1 MAGPQRVSARC
12 GSCSPG
18 SQIGYSCGTP
28 TAKEDRLTPPLEIA
42 ANVLMTASIILAGR
56 NNIHSWWIGIVGCLL
71 FAVLFYQVN
80 LYADVLLQLFFIVT
94 CIIGW
99 LQWRRGAA
107 GNPLPISRAGW
118 TSLAW
123 IVPAGVVAVVIYGLL
138 LHRFTNA
145 YAPFIDSAVL
155 VFSVIAQFLLMSR
168 RLETWAFWLMVNTVA
183 VPLYYSRGLT
193 LTAVLYAAYW
203 INALV
208 SWYWWRIQA
217 RRTADGQDAPAGTI
231 AGA

>member
-1 MAGPQRVSARC
+1 M
-12 GSCSPG
+12 
-18 SQIGYSCGTP
+18 
-28 TAKEDRLTPPLEIA
+28 TPPLEIA

-94 CIIGW
+94 CVIGW

-107 GNPLPISRAGW
+107 GHAMPISRAGW
-118 TSLAW
+118 RRLAW
-123 IVPAGVVAVVIYGLL
+123 IVPAGVAAVVIYGLL

-168 RLETWAFWLMVNTVA
+168 RLETWVFWLMVNSVA

-208 SWYWWRIQA
+208 SWYWWRLQA
-217 RRTADGQDAPAGTI
+217 QRAHAAALAGPA
-231 AGA
+231 AV